1 MGLMPSLNSTEL
13 RAALAGLPG
22 WFAEGQA
29 ISHTYTCASFP
40 EAMAFAG
47 RIAKYAESV
56 DHHPDLL
63 ISYKKVTV
71 TWSTHDA
78 GGVTEKDVAAA
89 KATDAAFSHS

>member
-1 MGLMPSLNSTEL
+1 MPSLNATEL
-13 RAALAGLPG
+13 RSALAGLSG
-22 WFAEGQA
+22 WVADGPA
-29 ISHTYTCASFP
+29 ISRTYTCASFP

-47 RIAKYAESV
+47 RVATYAESV

-78 GGVTEKDVAAA
+78 GGVTQKDVAAA

>member
-1 MGLMPSLNSTEL
+1 MPSLNPSEL
-13 RAALAGLPG
+13 GAALAGLSG
-22 WFAEGQA
+22 WVAAGDA
-29 ISHTYTCASFP
+29 ISRTYTCSSFK

-47 RIAKYAESV
+47 RVAAYAESV

-78 GGVTEKDVAAA
+78 GGVTTKDIAAA
-89 KATDAAFSHS
+89 KATDEAFLPS

>member
-1 MGLMPSLNSTEL
+1 MPPLNSTEL

-22 WFAEGQA
+22 WVADGPA

-47 RIAKYAESV
+47 RIAAYAESV

-71 TWSTHDA
+71 TWSTHSE
-78 GGVTEKDVAAA
+78 GGVTDKDIAGA
-89 KATDAAFSHS
+89 KAADTAFGRS